1 LLTTGAAVL
10 GQLELELSTLSD
22 LYLLQGCRQLPMS
35 PKAEK
40 KFLKKVNKVIGGV
53 LSEEERKVLLEAIN
67 ALKIKEVSE
76 LIDYV
81 LHQ

>member
-1 LLTTGAAVL
+1 VCGVFLLLPVPVFIYYITRRRK
-10 GQLELELSTLSD
+10 SSSI
-22 LYLLQGCRQLPMS
+22 YPMS

-53 LSEEERKVLLEAIN
+53 LSEEERKVLLEAIH

>member
-1 LLTTGAAVL
+1 
-10 GQLELELSTLSD
+10 
-22 LYLLQGCRQLPMS
+22 MS

-53 LSEEERKVLLEAIN
+53 LSEEERKVLLEAIH